1 MNDDDDDDDPYGTT
15 GASSSSLAFAFD
27 NATEQNDDVIVMGEL
42 AKPADRSQAGTS
54 RKPGSTD
61 TWHDGR
67 PMLQGFV
74 LDPLGVP
81 TDKWS
86 AHIYTP
92 KIYKS

>member
-27 NATEQNDDVIVMGEL
+27 NATEQNDDVIVMGEMS
-42 AKPADRSQAGTS
+42 KPAGRSQNPTP
-54 RKPGSTD
+54 RQPGSTD

-67 PMLQGFV
+67 PVLPGFV

-81 TDKWS
+81 TDKW
-86 AHIYTP
+86 
-92 KIYKS
+92 

>member
-27 NATEQNDDVIVMGEL
+27 NNAEQDDDIVVMGESS
-42 AKPADRSQAGTS
+42 KPTKRPSDPSNRSTAS
-54 RKPGSTD
+54 SD

-67 PMLQGFV
+67 PVLPGFV

-81 TDKWS
+81 TDKW
-86 AHIYTP
+86 
-92 KIYKS
+92 